1 MIVIEAIHAL
11 LFGLLCTGSAALVP
25 LPVVDERERCLFV
38 EYDDDDG
45 DLLLLVLPTTELL
58 LVLVSLPLPLLCLV
72 LCIF

>member
-11 LFGLLCTGSAALVP
+11 LFGLLCTGSAVL
-25 LPVVDERERCLFV
+25 VDERERGLFV

-45 DLLLLVLPTTELL
+45 LRLLVVPTTELL

>member
-1 MIVIEAIHAL
+1 MIVIKTIHAL

-25 LPVVDERERCLFV
+25 LPVVDERERGLFV
-38 EYDDDDG
+38 EYDDDG
-45 DLLLLVLPTTELL
+45 GLLLLVLPTMELL

>member
-25 LPVVDERERCLFV
+25 LPVVDERERGLFV
-38 EYDDDDG
+38 EYDDDG
-45 DLLLLVLPTTELL
+45 RLLLLVLPTMELL